1 MRIIKHP
8 ILILIAF
15 FVLLST
21 SFKSQN
27 YLGIHSS
34 NYAGVMGTDLQP
46 ASFVDSRFMF
56 DINLASMNFST
67 YQNFGAFDAAV
78 LPKSKWWKGSLAD
91 QQTIDGWVGQ
101 PDSTTESNFFGGYSF
116 LPKYYGVDTK
126 GTLGLYS
133 GTQIDLL
140 NFMFH
145 INPKIAVGFTA
156 KIRSITNIDNLDPKL
171 AVLAEEELEYPDL
184 WNLVLNEE
192 LLNVNHLTW
201 AEYGINYSQ
210 VVLDKDKHFLKAG
223 GKLKYLAGYTA
234 AYMHTG
240 NFSYNLFNSDTSQ
253 YLSGDF
259 SYGYSKNV
267 DEVVSD
273 SYTPNGAFGLP
284 HQESKGGLGVD
295 LGVVYEYRPDYMKYK
310 YDMDGETNLWYR
322 DKDKYK
328 FRVGASILDLGGMR
342 FTKGGLSRDFSV
354 NTTDFFDLN
363 TFENANNL
371 LEFDQIIDSLVDSQP
386 GWSSSEDTAS
396 TFYIRTPSA
405 FSFQF
410 DYHIWNWIYV
420 NATGYFNIISKKKA
434 AKVKL
439 PNQFSITPSF
449 DFAWFGLHLPISM
462 NEYSGFKAGV
472 ATRLGPLTVG
482 ITDFRPLFATGENR
496 GVEFYTG
503 IRVPV
508 LYERPKDMDG
518 DKISD
523 KKDECRDVPGIAA
536 FHGCPDTDGDGISDQ
551 EDDCPEIPGLKEF
564 RGCPDTDGDKIIDQ
578 NDSCPQIAGLKVFN
592 GCPDRDNDSII
603 DKNDSCP
610 DIAGLKEF
618 NGCPDRDGDKIIDK
632 NDSCPDIAGLKIFN
646 GCPDRD
652 NDSIIDKND
661 SCPDVAGLKEFNGCP
676 KPKVVKVDKDTDGD
690 GLLDKDD
697 KCVTVPGPKE
707 NDGCPY
713 KDTDG
718 DGLLDKDDK
727 CVTIP
732 GPKENDGC
740 PYVDTDGDGLLDKDD
755 DCPKTFGPK
764 ENKGCPIIEEEI
776 QEILK
781 EAFDNLEFEPS
792 KAVIRDAS
800 LASLNELAQ
809 VLSKRPEWILHI
821 SGHTDSKGDNNVN
834 MQLSK
839 RRAEAVRDFLESKGV
854 DKSRMKVF
862 YFGETKPIASNS
874 TAEGRQHNRRVE
886 MEIKHD

>member
-1 MRIIKHP
+1 MNKSITLIP
-8 ILILIAF
+8 FLIFILLAN
-15 FVLLST
+15 

-46 ASFVDSRFMF
+46 ASFVDSRFLF
-56 DINLASMNFST
+56 DLNLGSVNFTT
-67 YQNFGAFDAAV
+67 YQNFGAFDAGV
-78 LPKSKWWKGSLAD
+78 LPKWWKGSLAD
-91 QQTIDGWVGQ
+91 QQTVDSWVGQ
-101 PDSTTESNFFGGYSF
+101 PDSTIESNFFGGYSF
-116 LPKYYGVDTK
+116 LPKYYNVDSK

-133 GTQIDLL
+133 GTQVDLL

-156 KIRSITNIDNLDPKL
+156 KVRSITNIDNIDPKL

-210 VVLDKDKHFLKAG
+210 VVMDKDKHFLKAG

-240 NFSYNLFNSDTSQ
+240 NFEYNLFNSDTSQ

-259 SYGYSKNV
+259 SYGYSSNI
-267 DEVVSD
+267 DEMATNT
-273 SYTPNGAFGLP
+273 YTFDGPFGLP
-284 HQESKGGLGVD
+284 KQASSAGFGVD
-295 LGVVYEYRPDYMKYK
+295 LGVVYEYRPDFMKYK

-328 FRVGASILDLGGMR
+328 FRVGASLLDLGGMR

-354 NTTDFFDLN
+354 NTSDYFDLN
-363 TFENANNL
+363 TFDNANSL
-371 LEFDQIIDSLVDSQP
+371 LEFDQIIDSLVQNQP

-434 AKVKL
+434 AKVKM

-508 LYERPKDMDG
+508 LYDRPNDMDG

-523 KKDECRDVPGIAA
+523 KKDECKDVPGIAA
-536 FHGCPDTDGDGISDQ
+536 FHGCPDTDKDGISDQ

-578 NDSCPQIAGLKVFN
+578 NDSCPE
-592 GCPDRDNDSII
+592 
-603 DKNDSCP
+603 
-610 DIAGLKEF
+610 IAGLKEF
-618 NGCPDRDGDKIIDK
+618 NGCPDRDGDKIMDK
-632 NDSCPDIAGLKIFN
+632 NDSCPDVAGLKEFD

-652 NDSIIDKND
+652 GDKVIDKND
-661 SCPDVAGLKEFNGCP
+661 SCPDVAGLKELNGCP
-676 KPKVVKVDKDTDGD
+676 KSEEKQNEIVKVDKDTDGD

-697 KCVTVPGPKE
+697 DCVTVPGPKE
-707 NDGCPY
+707 NNGCPY

-718 DGLLDKDDK
+718 DGLLDKDDD

-732 GPKENDGC
+732 GPKENNGC
-740 PYVDTDGDGLLDKDD
+740 PYKDTDGDGLLDKDD
-755 DCPKTFGPK
+755 DCPKTAGPK
-764 ENKGCPIIEEEI
+764 ENKGCPIIEEEVK
-776 QEILK
+776 EILK
-781 EAFDNLEFEPS
+781 EAFDNLEFELAKSIIRNESLPS
-792 KAVIRDAS
+792 
-800 LASLNELAQ
+800 LTELAE
-809 VLSKRPEWILHI
+809 VLIKRPEWILHI
-821 SGHTDSKGDNNVN
+821 SGHTDSKGDAAAN
-834 MQLSK
+834 MKLSK
-839 RRAEAVRDFLESKGV
+839 RRAEAVRDFLASKGV
-854 DKSRMKVF
+854 KKSNMKVF
-862 YFGETKPIASNS
+862 YFGETKPIASNK
-874 TAEGRQHNRRVE
+874 TAEGRSHNRRVE
-886 MEIKHD
+886 FEIKHD